1 MIPLAHPDGEAH
13 HRHRQQTPGS
23 HATLQSTQ
31 NCKTSRRHR
40 SSGSFFSH
48 LFPFHRLFATAAEVV
63 SCIPTPIDLTL
74 GRHRFG
80 GTDDDCF
87 PAECLLPCPALAC
100 PALPCPALPCSAL
113 PCPALPC
120 PALPC
125 PALPCPALLFTVM
138 WTCRPR
144 MAGP

>member
-13 HRHRQQTPGS
+13 HQHRQPTPES

-40 SSGSFFSH
+40 FSGSFLSP
-48 LFPFHRLFATAAEVV
+48 LFPFHRLFATAADVV
-63 SCIPTPIDLTL
+63 SCIPTPIDPTL

-87 PAECLLPCPALAC
+87 PAECLLPCPAL
-100 PALPCPALPCSAL
+100 
-113 PCPALPC
+113 
-120 PALPC
+120 PC
-125 PALPCPALLFTVM
+125 PALPCPALLHCHVDVQASDGRTM
-138 WTCRPR
+138 ILK
-144 MAGP
+144 

>member
-13 HRHRQQTPGS
+13 HQHRQPTPES

-40 SSGSFFSH
+40 FSGSFLSP

-63 SCIPTPIDLTL
+63 SCIPTDARTPSLWWN
-74 GRHRFG
+74 RRR
-80 GTDDDCF
+80 
-87 PAECLLPCPALAC
+87 LLPC
-100 PALPCPALPCSAL
+100 SVS
-113 PCPALPC
+113 PALPC

-125 PALPCPALLFTVM
+125 PALPCPVLPCPALP
-138 WTCRPR
+138 CPARPALPCSSLSCGR
-144 MAGP
+144 AGLGWPDHDSEVACECLI